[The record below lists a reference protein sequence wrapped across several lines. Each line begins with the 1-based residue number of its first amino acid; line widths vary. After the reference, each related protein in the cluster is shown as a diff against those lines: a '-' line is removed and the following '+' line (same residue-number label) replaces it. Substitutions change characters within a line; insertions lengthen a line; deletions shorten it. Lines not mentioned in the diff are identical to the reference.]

1 MRINKISC
9 PIEARTGAVA
19 DLIISHCSEYRFEC
33 ASRISPCRRSKEDEQ
48 HYEAIAYSACTK
60 LHLAN
65 MENGRTLGHD
75 KQAASTRKKKLRL
88 AS

>member
-1 MRINKISC
+1 MCKPDIAMQEI
-9 PIEARTGAVA
+9 
-19 DLIISHCSEYRFEC
+19 
-33 ASRISPCRRSKEDEQ
+33 KEDEQ
-48 HYEAIAYSACTK
+48 RYEAIAYSACTK

-65 MENGRTLGHD
+65 MENSRTLGHD

>member
-1 MRINKISC
+1 MCKPDIAKQEI
-9 PIEARTGAVA
+9 
-19 DLIISHCSEYRFEC
+19 
-33 ASRISPCRRSKEDEQ
+33 KEDEQ
-48 HYEAIAYSACTK
+48 RYEAIACSACTK

-65 MENGRTLGHD
+65 KENGRTLGHD